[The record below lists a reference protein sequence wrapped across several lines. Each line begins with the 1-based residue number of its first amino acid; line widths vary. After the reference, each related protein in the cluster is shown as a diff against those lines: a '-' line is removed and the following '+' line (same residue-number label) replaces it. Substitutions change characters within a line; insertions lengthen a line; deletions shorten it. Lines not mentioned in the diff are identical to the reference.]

1 MTKIKNLR
9 NLERF
14 IFNKKIYIKLTND
27 CLCVQEEVYPSKM
40 FYFDKNEKVEV
51 LRWREKR

>member
-1 MTKIKNLR
+1 MTEIKNLR

-27 CLCVQEEVYPSKM
+27 CLCLQEEVYPSKM

-51 LRWREKR
+51 LR